1 MSEKRMLIITGGSV
15 DKTFF
20 EDRRSKT
27 DYEKIIAV
35 DGGLHVAKDMNL
47 IPDVILGDFDTVSKE
62 VLTEYEQNVKDN
74 GISSQPNIIRLKP
87 EKDDTDTQAALS
99 YAAACGVS
107 EIDVLGATGTRLD
120 HTYAN
125 LFLLKQAYEMGI
137 SMTFYTGL
145 SKIYLISGEKHYYK
159 RDFYGTYISFLQF
172 DGPALGVTL
181 KGFKYQLDNF
191 DLDTRREYRLAVSNE
206 PEAEEAFVTIR
217 EGFLLVVESKEDKV

>member
-1 MSEKRMLIITGGSV
+1 MSEKRILIITGGSV
-15 DKTFF
+15 DKAFF
-20 EDRRSKT
+20 ADGRSKA

-35 DGGLHVAKDMNL
+35 DGGLQAARDMKL

-62 VLTEYEQNVKDN
+62 VLAEYQKNDN
-74 GISSQPNIIRLKP
+74 NSLHKPEIIRLKP

-145 SKIYLISGEKHYYK
+145 SKIYLISGEKHYRK
-159 RDFYGTYISFLQF
+159 SDFYGVYISFLQF

-181 KGFKYQLDNF
+181 KGFKYELDDF
-191 DLDTRREYRLAVSNE
+191 DLDTGKEYRLAVSNE

-217 EGFLLVVESKEDKV
+217 EGFLLVVESKEDKI